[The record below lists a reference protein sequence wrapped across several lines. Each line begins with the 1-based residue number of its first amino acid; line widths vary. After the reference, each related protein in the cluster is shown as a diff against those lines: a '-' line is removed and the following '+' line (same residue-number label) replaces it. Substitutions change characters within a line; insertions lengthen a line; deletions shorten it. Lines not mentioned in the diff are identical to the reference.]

1 MIRLTAFIAA
11 IMVAVPLSILLGQ
24 LISAPGEVE
33 AGLAGCFAIG
43 FSTLFKSKLT
53 QWRDEQG

>member
-1 MIRLTAFIAA
+1 
-11 IMVAVPLSILLGQ
+11 MVAVPLPILLGQ

-43 FSTLFKSKLT
+43 FSALFKSKLM